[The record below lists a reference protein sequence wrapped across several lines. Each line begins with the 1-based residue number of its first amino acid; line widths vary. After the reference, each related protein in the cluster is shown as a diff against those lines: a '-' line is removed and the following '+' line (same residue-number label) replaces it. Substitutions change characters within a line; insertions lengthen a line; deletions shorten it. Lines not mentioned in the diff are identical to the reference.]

1 MRSKLMKAAWY
12 MQQGT
17 ADEVIQIGQLPVPEP
32 SDKEVR
38 VRLYTSGVN
47 PSDTKVRS
55 GWGGMAQPFSPIIPH
70 QDGAGVIASVGESV
84 ATTRIGE
91 RVWVYEAQQERP
103 FGTAAEYVVVPESQA
118 IKLPEHVSY
127 ETGAALGVP
136 AMTAHRAVFADGAVT
151 GKTVLVTGG
160 AGAVGNMA
168 VQLAKWGGATVFT
181 TVNRPEQADIAKA
194 AGADFVLNYKT
205 EDVVQRIREITGEE
219 QGIDRVV
226 DVNFVSNAA
235 ISVSVLKTNGVVA
248 LYAGEPEDSINIPLI
263 PLLLRN
269 ITLRTILVYA
279 MPQVAKEQAI
289 QDITAML
296 EVSALSPNIG
306 QCFVLEQVAAA
317 HEAQDS
323 GQLIGKAIVNIV

>member
-1 MRSKLMKAAWY
+1 MRPKLMKAAWY
-12 MQQGT
+12 MQQGA

-55 GWGGMAQPFSPIIPH
+55 GWGGMAQPFSQIIPH
-70 QDGAGVIASVGESV
+70 QDGAGVIESVGKSV
-84 ATTRIGE
+84 APTRIGE

-181 TVNRPEQADIAKA
+181 TVSRPEQAGIAKE

-205 EDVVQRIREITGEE
+205 EDVVQRIREIIGEE

-226 DVNFVSNAA
+226 DVNFASNAA

-269 ITLRTILVYA
+269 ITLRTILVYT